1 MAFVPGSQQG
11 LPEAAIQR
19 LKDMRGSGPKP
30 KLFTS
35 DLSVNEFL
43 LVRRAGFSPLGLVM
57 GSSVYHIGLQIPRQ
71 FQSQELEV
79 ITQAMYTARELAMTR
94 MEEEAD
100 VLGADGIV
108 GVRLVVGGLS
118 WGENL
123 AEFQAIGTAIKH
135 DAGGNYRALDGRP
148 FTSDLSGQDFY
159 TLLQTGYR
167 PLELVMGTCV
177 YHVAHQGF
185 RQMLQRAWVNAEME
199 NFTQALYDARELA
212 IGRMQAEAERE
223 QGIGIV
229 GARVE
234 EKSYS
239 WDSNIIEYFAV
250 GTAVIESEAGKGLPD
265 PQFILKLN
273 D

>member
-11 LPEAAIQR
+11 LPEAAVQR
-19 LKDMRGSGPKP
+19 LKDMRGTGAKP

-43 LVRRAGFSPLGLVM
+43 CVRKAGFTPLGMVM

-108 GVRLVVGGLS
+108 GVRLEVTRQM
-118 WGENL
+118 WGEDL
-123 AEFQAIGTAIKH
+123 AEFMAVGTAVRRRSGEH
-135 DAGGNYRALDGRP
+135 FRSADNRP
-148 FTSDLSGQDFY
+148 FTSDLSGQDFWA
-159 TLLQTGYR
+159 LLRAGYR
-167 PLELVMGTCV
+167 PLALVMGTCV

-185 RQMLQRAWVNAEME
+185 RKLLSQVGRNVEME
-199 NFTQALYDARELA
+199 NYT
-212 IGRMQAEAERE
+212 
-223 QGIGIV
+223 
-229 GARVE
+229 
-234 EKSYS
+234 
-239 WDSNIIEYFAV
+239 
-250 GTAVIESEAGKGLPD
+250 
-265 PQFILKLN
+265 
-273 D
+273 